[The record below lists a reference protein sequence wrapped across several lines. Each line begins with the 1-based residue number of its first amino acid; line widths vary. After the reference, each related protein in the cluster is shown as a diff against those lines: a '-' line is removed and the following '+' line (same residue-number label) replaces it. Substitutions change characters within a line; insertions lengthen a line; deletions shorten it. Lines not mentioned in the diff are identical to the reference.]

1 MQFDNV
7 YGFIKRF
14 NPMLFWREHFL
25 AINRCEMAFISQEIR
40 ISLKLSQEKM
50 LYYRRN
56 NL

>member
-25 AINRCEMAFISQEIR
+25 ELIVVKWLLSGNTDFFEIITR
-40 ISLKLSQEKM
+40 KNVIL
-50 LYYRRN
+50 
-56 NL
+56 

>member
-25 AINRCEMAFISQEIR
+25 GINRCEMAFISQEIR